1 MYYACTHV
9 RLLQTPPQAEAEK
22 KGGEP
27 ATPLEW
33 KSSSSRVIEEKGLDL
48 REDPL
53 KGPCVNGITEMGV
66 NSAEG
71 VLSLLESGNM
81 QRHQV

>member
-1 MYYACTHV
+1 M
-9 RLLQTPPQAEAEK
+9 
-22 KGGEP
+22 
-27 ATPLEW
+27 
-33 KSSSSRVIEEKGLDL
+33 EEKGLDL

-71 VLSLLESGNM
+71 VLSLLESGNL
-81 QRHQV
+81 QRHQVNMAAFLKHETRISFKNCASNTAVFNQFLL